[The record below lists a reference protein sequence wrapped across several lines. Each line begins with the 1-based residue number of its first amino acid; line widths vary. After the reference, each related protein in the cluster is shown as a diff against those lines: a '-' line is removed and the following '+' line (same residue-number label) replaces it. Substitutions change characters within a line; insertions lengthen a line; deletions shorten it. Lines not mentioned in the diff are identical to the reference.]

1 LSVKINLPFPL
12 RHLINDQA
20 VVEVSGNTIGQC
32 LEQLVARFPRT
43 RKRLLEKNG
52 RLSRLI
58 DIYVN
63 GESTYPEELATA
75 VKDGDEL
82 HIEVKISGG

>member
-1 LSVKINLPFPL
+1 MSVRINIPSSL
-12 RHLINDQA
+12 RHLTDDQA
-20 VVEVSGNTIGQC
+20 VVEVHGDTVGQC
-32 LEQLVARFPRT
+32 LEQLVARFPRS
-43 RKRLLEKNG
+43 RKRLLERNG
-52 RLSRLI
+52 RLSRII

-63 GESTYPEELATA
+63 GESTYPEELATP